1 MLKFHRDEISDE
13 NFEIKCQTLKLQ
25 TIWVA
30 VGRGGRQVVGGG
42 SCGIAVGRWSILWI
56 NHLQFSELSEAS
68 MVQCSFHAQ
77 LIIYYEGWGLVGR
90 GEVPGLKRF
99 ADHYS
104 IGHT

>member
-42 SCGIAVGRWSILWI
+42 S
-56 NHLQFSELSEAS
+56 
-68 MVQCSFHAQ
+68 
-77 LIIYYEGWGLVGR
+77 
-90 GEVPGLKRF
+90 
-99 ADHYS
+99 
-104 IGHT
+104 